1 MEILSK
7 TKIDFIGKRYIAYV
21 LSLVVIA
28 VSVYQWVTLG
38 DQKYGLDYTG
48 GLEIV
53 VRING
58 AAGSEAIRKS
68 LLATGLDNVVVQSF
82 EPSTGEYSI
91 RLGGVTSQADE
102 RKEGIEK
109 ALKDLYPE
117 GVVILKTDYVGPAV
131 GQELKRQAIWAI
143 GIALIGMLIYISF
156 RFELAFAIGAVVAIF
171 HDVIV
176 ATGIYLLSGQK
187 LSMAALAAA
196 LTLLG
201 YSVNDTLVIFDR
213 IREEI
218 IKRRDEDLVSVMNYG
233 INVTLSR
240 TIITSL
246 LTLFSAVGILI
257 FGGGALR
264 DISMYLVAGVIVGT
278 YSTIFIA
285 SPIALAWSDWQTKW
299 EKRKNK

>member
-21 LSLVVIA
+21 LSLVVIV
-28 VSVYQWVTLG
+28 VSVYQWITLG

-68 LLATGLDNVVVQSF
+68 LFETGLDDVVVQSF
-82 EPSTGEYSI
+82 EPATGEYSI
-91 RLGGVTSQADE
+91 RLGGITTQADE
-102 RKEGIEK
+102 KKEEIEK
-109 ALKDLYPE
+109 ALKELYPE
-117 GVVILKTDYVGPAV
+117 GVEFLKSDYVGPAV

-196 LTLLG
+196 LTLVG
-201 YSVNDTLVIFDR
+201 YTVNDTLVVFDR